1 MEKIVVLDGYAL
13 NPGDLEWRELAAL
26 GDLTVYDRTPP
37 ELVVERAQG
46 ARIVLTN
53 KTVLGR
59 RELAQLPE
67 LRMISVLATGY
78 NVVDVAAAQELGVTV
93 CNVPAYSSFSVA
105 QLVFA
110 CILHWAS
117 RVAEHS
123 ASVHAGDWTASPDF
137 SYTLMPLTE
146 LAGKRI
152 GIVGYGRI
160 GQACAQI
167 AGGFGM
173 EVLAVPHRPGGAV
186 GDGVTAV
193 TLDEMLGLADFVTLH
208 CPLTEETRNMV
219 DADFLRKMKKGACLI
234 NTARGPLVDEQA
246 LTEALKSGHLAG
258 AAADVLSVEP
268 PTADNPL
275 LSAPNMIITPH
286 IAWATQEARK
296 RLMEI
301 TAENIAGF
309 LAGKPVHVVS

>member
-137 SYTLMPLTE
+137 SYTLMPH
-146 LAGKRI
+146 KW
-152 GIVGYGRI
+152 
-160 GQACAQI
+160 
-167 AGGFGM
+167 
-173 EVLAVPHRPGGAV
+173 VPWV
-186 GDGVTAV
+186 
-193 TLDEMLGLADFVTLH
+193 
-208 CPLTEETRNMV
+208 
-219 DADFLRKMKKGACLI
+219 
-234 NTARGPLVDEQA
+234 
-246 LTEALKSGHLAG
+246 
-258 AAADVLSVEP
+258 
-268 PTADNPL
+268 
-275 LSAPNMIITPH
+275 
-286 IAWATQEARK
+286 
-296 RLMEI
+296 
-301 TAENIAGF
+301 
-309 LAGKPVHVVS
+309 

>member
-1 MEKIVVLDGYAL
+1 M
-13 NPGDLEWRELAAL
+13 
-26 GDLTVYDRTPP
+26 
-37 ELVVERAQG
+37 
-46 ARIVLTN
+46 
-53 KTVLGR
+53 
-59 RELAQLPE
+59 
-67 LRMISVLATGY
+67 
-78 NVVDVAAAQELGVTV
+78 
-93 CNVPAYSSFSVA
+93 
-105 QLVFA
+105 
-110 CILHWAS
+110 
-117 RVAEHS
+117 
-123 ASVHAGDWTASPDF
+123 
-137 SYTLMPLTE
+137 
-146 LAGKRI
+146 
-152 GIVGYGRI
+152 
-160 GQACAQI
+160 
-167 AGGFGM
+167 
-173 EVLAVPHRPGGAV
+173 

-234 NTARGPLVDEQA
+234 NTARGSLVDEQA

-275 LSAPNMIITPH
+275 LSAPNMLITPH